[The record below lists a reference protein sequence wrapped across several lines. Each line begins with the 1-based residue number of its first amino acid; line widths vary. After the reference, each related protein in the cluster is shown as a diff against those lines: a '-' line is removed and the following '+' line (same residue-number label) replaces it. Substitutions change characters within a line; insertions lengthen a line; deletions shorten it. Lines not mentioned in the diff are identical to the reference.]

1 MKEESKY
8 KVLFVLPSSTFGGA
22 ERVTFNILK
31 GLDFFTPVLLTQK
44 DLNPYF
50 SSLNIEIYNFEDYS
64 CIMPDIS
71 IKNILA
77 YVKAIKNV
85 TDIVKPS
92 IIFGVMHFASLFIT
106 IAKEIYISLKKI
118 PSVTSI
124 HGTYSSHFESIKRAP
139 TLKEKLLILYLLKR
153 SKNILVPSIGIRD
166 DLINNFRLDNKKFS
180 VIYNGFD
187 LDQIK
192 RQSKEKISLNKDCS
206 WIVTASRLGPPKDF
220 DTLLKAFR
228 IIRDKI
234 NAKLLIIGEGPY
246 EQRIKDI
253 ISELKLDNDVYMLGF
268 QDNPFKYIARSD
280 VFVLSSL
287 SEGLPS
293 SIIEAMALGIPVVA
307 TNCPSGP
314 SEIIR
319 DRINGFLVPVG
330 EPEKL
335 ASKVLFLSQ
344 NDELRHSISIEASKR
359 AQYFS
364 IETMCALYKE
374 YFLKLLKETPYD
386 L

>member
-44 DLNPYF
+44 DLNHYF

-71 IKNILA
+71 IKNIWA

-85 TDIVKPS
+85 TDIAQPS

-106 IAKEIYISLKKI
+106 IAKEIYINLKKI

-124 HGTYSSHFESIKRAP
+124 HGTYSSHFESIKRSP
-139 TLKEKLLILYLLKR
+139 TFKEKLLILYLLKR

-187 LDQIK
+187 LDQIR
-192 RQSKEKISLNKDCS
+192 RQSKETISLNKDCS

-220 DTLLKAFR
+220 DTLLNAFR

-246 EQRIKDI
+246 EQIIKEI
-253 ISELKLDNDVYMLGF
+253 ISKLKLDNDVYMLGF

-330 EPEKL
+330 DSKKF
-335 ASKVLFLSQ
+335 ASAVLSLTQ
-344 NDELRHSISIEASKR
+344 NDELRHSISIEAFKR
-359 AQYFS
+359 AQSFS

-374 YFLKLLKETPYD
+374 YFLKLLKETPYV

>member
-1 MKEESKY
+1 MKEKAKQ

-22 ERVTFNILK
+22 ERVTYNILK

-44 DLNPYF
+44 DLNHYF
-50 SSLNIEIYNFEDYS
+50 SPLNIEIYNFEDYS
-64 CIMPDIS
+64 CSMPDIS
-71 IKNILA
+71 FKNILA

-85 TDIVKPS
+85 TEIVQPS

-106 IAKEIYISLKKI
+106 IAKEIYIGLKKI

-124 HGTYSSHFESIKRAP
+124 HGTYSSHFESIKRGP
-139 TLKEKLLILYLLKR
+139 TFKEKLLILYLLKR

-166 DLINNFRLDNKKFS
+166 DLINNFRLDNKKIS

-187 LDQIK
+187 LDQIR
-192 RQSKEKISLNKDCS
+192 RQSKEKISLNKDCI

-228 IIRDKI
+228 IIKDKI
-234 NAKLLIIGEGPY
+234 KVKLLIIGEGPY

-253 ISELKLDNDVYMLGF
+253 ISDLKLYDDVYMLGF
-268 QDNPFKYIARSD
+268 QSNPFKYIARSD
-280 VFVLSSL
+280 IFVLSSL

-314 SEIIR
+314 SEIIK
-319 DRINGFLVPVG
+319 DKVNGFLVPVG
-330 EPEKL
+330 DPESL
-335 ASKVLFLSQ
+335 ASAVLFLIQ
-344 NDELRHSISIEASKR
+344 KDDLRHSISTEAFKK
-359 AQYFS
+359 AQSFS

-374 YFLKLLKETPYD
+374 YFLKLL
-386 L
+386 